1 MTGNYE
7 QRAVLF
13 LDVLGFSRL
22 IREGR
27 MNLIEDSLSVTF
39 GKYQSGFN
47 VTAFS
52 DNIVVSVKLQQ
63 GNDLLNLL
71 HFSCYLTW
79 KLMTKGVLS
88 RGGIAIGE
96 LHHKGSIIY
105 GPALL
110 EAYQLESQVA
120 IYPRI
125 VVAHDA
131 KEKARALGGIEDPS
145 ETQIIALLK
154 VDSDGWNFVH
164 IMGHSAMMPRSE
176 MLPPEVAA
184 QRGPIPN
191 EILLQS
197 KVDVARK
204 SLKGNPTSDGDV
216 RSISKHQWMQRYVDF
231 YENIF
236 NHLPR
241 IAEFE
246 NRLFALN
253 LMPKATA
260 IPDESLITGI
270 ADDQNQNA

>member
-39 GKYQSGFN
+39 GKYQSRFN

-63 GNDLLNLL
+63 GNDLLDLL

-79 KLMTKGVLS
+79 KLMNKGVLS

-131 KEKARALGGIEDPS
+131 TEKARALGGIEDPS

-154 VDSDGWNFVH
+154 EDSDGWNFVH

-191 EILLQS
+191 DILLQS

-236 NHLPR
+236 NHPPR

-260 IPDESLITGI
+260 IPDESLITGV
-270 ADDQNQNA
+270 ADDQSQNP